1 VENSLDLSQRVL
13 RAAKQLF
20 FTRGF
25 VNTSLRAIA
34 SEAGTSESG
43 ILRIY
48 RSKAGLLRA
57 VYASC
62 WTELNA
68 RIDEAM
74 TSAKRRDPDPRH
86 LLLELTRTVLESY
99 QADPPKMQFM
109 LSHFGFRDT
118 TGLARLDEVDPSID
132 SQVREEYHRYL
143 RRIHDLCGAIAA
155 NHPRLTDGSVS
166 VPTLG
171 HFAISIIYGIQTG
184 WYMADQEQAAGQTAV
199 TIEDVLAAVR
209 FFLYPERIGVRPV
222 SRGGLGTG
230 RVTTPA
236 PEVGR

>member
-1 VENSLDLSQRVL
+1 MENSPDLSQRVL

-25 VNTSLRAIA
+25 ANTSLRAIA

-62 WTELNA
+62 WAELNV

-74 TSAKRRDPDPRH
+74 ASATRRDSDPRH

-118 TGLARLDEVDPSID
+118 TGLARLDDVDPSVD

-143 RRIHDLCGAIAA
+143 RRIQDLCNAIAA
-155 NHPRLTDGSVS
+155 SHPRLIDGGVS
-166 VPTLG
+166 VATLG

-184 WYMADQEQAAGQTAV
+184 WYMAEQEQAAEQTVA
-199 TIEDVLAAVR
+199 TIDDVLAAVR
-209 FFLYPERIGVRPV
+209 FFLYPEETGAGTV
-222 SRGGLGTG
+222 SWDGLDAG
-230 RVTTPA
+230 RVTMRGQQ
-236 PEVGR
+236 VGR